1 MIFPALNARG
11 NFALTISHDTWL
23 LGSMT
28 WPRAM
33 NRGKAKR
40 GAIAGVVV
48 TMVAAAAIT
57 FALVGRSSNAAA
69 QASLTVNL
77 PPAASDRIY
86 ASPAARGRPIVV
98 IDAGHGGRD
107 PGATSVSGQVRE
119 KQLTLALAQALRDEL
134 VKRGRVRVAMTRDDD
149 RYLTLDDRPAVARR
163 LNAAMFVS
171 IHVDSAANP
180 LARGASVY
188 SLSDV
193 ASDSEAAALAAREN
207 AGSEGNRNASAVDTM
222 LADLAMRSQMSAS
235 ADLASRLVNKAAGRV
250 ELRPNPHRFA
260 AFHVLR
266 RADAPAVLFEAGY
279 LSNAD
284 DELLLRE
291 PAVRS
296 KMVLA
301 LAQAIEA
308 DVAAHS
314 RH

>member
-1 MIFPALNARG
+1 M
-11 NFALTISHDTWL
+11 
-23 LGSMT
+23 
-28 WPRAM
+28 
-33 NRGKAKR
+33 
-40 GAIAGVVV
+40 AGVGVAI
-48 TMVAAAAIT
+48 AAAAVVGLAAGGRRSYAS
-57 FALVGRSSNAAA
+57 ALS
-69 QASLTVNL
+69 SLTVNL
-77 PPAASDRIY
+77 PPPASDRIF

-107 PGATSVSGQVRE
+107 PGATSVSGEIRE
-119 KQLTLALAQALRDEL
+119 KQLTLVLAQALRDEL

-149 RYLTLDDRPAVARR
+149 RYLTLDDRAAVARR
-163 LNAAMFVS
+163 LSAAMFVS
-171 IHVDSAANP
+171 IHIDSAPNP

-193 ASDSEAAALAAREN
+193 ASDAEAASVAAREN
-207 AGSEGNRNASAVDTM
+207 AGEDQGERGNAVDMM
-222 LADLAMRSQMSAS
+222 LADLAMRSQMGAS
-235 ADLASRLVNKAAGRV
+235 ADLASRLVKKAAGRV

-266 RADAPAVLFEAGY
+266 RAEAPAVLFEAGY

-284 DELLLRE
+284 DELLLRNPE
-291 PAVRS
+291 ERA

-308 DVAAHS
+308 DVAAHA

>member
-1 MIFPALNARG
+1 MRNR
-11 NFALTISHDTWL
+11 
-23 LGSMT
+23 LG
-28 WPRAM
+28 
-33 NRGKAKR
+33 KR
-40 GAIAGVVV
+40 GAIAGVAA
-48 TMVAAAAIT
+48 TFVAAAAVLLT
-57 FALVGRSSNAAA
+57 LGTRSSDAAA
-69 QASLTVNL
+69 QSSLTVNL
-77 PPAASDRIY
+77 PPAANDRIY
-86 ASPAARGRPIVV
+86 GAPVARGRPIVV

-119 KQLTLALAQALRDEL
+119 KELTLALSQALRDEL

-149 RYLTLDDRPAVARR
+149 RYLTLEDRAAVARR

-171 IHVDSAANP
+171 IHVDSAANS

-193 ASDSEAAALAAREN
+193 ASDAEAARLAAREN
-207 AGSEGNRNASAVDTM
+207 ADADRGPGSGTVDM
-222 LADLAMRSQMSAS
+222 ILADLAMRSQMSAS
-235 ADLASRLVNKAAGRV
+235 ADLANRLVGKAAGRV

-284 DELLLRE
+284 DELLLRNPSE
-291 PAVRS
+291 RS

-308 DVAAHS
+308 DVASHA
-314 RH
+314 RR

>member
-1 MIFPALNARG
+1 MRNRFGRG
-11 NFALTISHDTWL
+11 
-23 LGSMT
+23 
-28 WPRAM
+28 
-33 NRGKAKR
+33 
-40 GAIAGVVV
+40 GAIAGMAV
-48 TMVAAAAIT
+48 TAAAAGTIL
-57 FALVGRSSNAAA
+57 FALIGRGSDASA
-69 QASLTVNL
+69 QSSLTVNL
-77 PPAASDRIY
+77 PPVVSDRIY
-86 ASPAARGRPIVV
+86 ASPVARGRPIVV

-119 KQLTLALAQALRDEL
+119 KELTLILAQALRAEL
-134 VKRGRVRVAMTRDDD
+134 VKRGRVRIAMTRDDD
-149 RYLTLDDRPAVARR
+149 RYLGLDERAAVARR

-171 IHVDSAANP
+171 IHIDSAPNP

-193 ASDSEAAALAAREN
+193 ASDAEAAQLAAREN
-207 AGSEGNRNASAVDTM
+207 GELGRGQGAATVDTM

-266 RADAPAVLFEAGY
+266 RAEAPAVLFEAGY

-284 DELLLRE
+284 DELLLRN
-291 PAVRS
+291 PAERS

-308 DVAAHS
+308 DVASHA
-314 RH
+314 RR

>member
-1 MIFPALNARG
+1 MA
-11 NFALTISHDTWL
+11 
-23 LGSMT
+23 
-28 WPRAM
+28 
-33 NRGKAKR
+33 
-40 GAIAGVVV
+40 GAAVAI
-48 TMVAAAAIT
+48 AAAA
-57 FALVGRSSNAAA
+57 AVVLAAGGRSSDASA
-69 QASLTVNL
+69 QSSLTVNL
-77 PPAASDRIY
+77 PPPASDRIY

-107 PGATSVSGQVRE
+107 PGATSVSGQIRE
-119 KQLTLALAQALRDEL
+119 KQLTLVLAQALRDEL

-149 RYLTLDDRPAVARR
+149 RYLTLDERAAVARR
-163 LNAAMFVS
+163 LSAAMFVS
-171 IHVDSAANP
+171 IHIDSAPNP

-193 ASDSEAAALAAREN
+193 ASDAEAASAAAREN
-207 AGSEGNRNASAVDTM
+207 ASEDEGARGNAVEMM
-222 LADLAMRSQMSAS
+222 LADLAMRSQMGAS

-266 RADAPAVLFEAGY
+266 RAEAPAVLFEAGY

-284 DELLLRE
+284 DELLLRNPDE
-291 PAVRS
+291 RA

-308 DVAAHS
+308 DVAAHA